1 MKMIFSGKEPKI
13 VETKKYI
20 EKLKYMFRV
29 NSRKIV
35 SVIHMEDWEELE
47 QSMVKTMKE
56 HFEFWNSKIV
66 EINELAK
73 HSLKNLQIFHKE
85 SQGNFKEFLEK
96 VESLLPKDQS
106 EVKALENAK
115 DVLLNGYE
123 FKDARYI
130 KKRAN
135 SIKEKNLVS
144 TIKKRK
150 RKIEH
155 KQDID
160 LKRKER
166 EKDMLLYTI
175 LRAFERL
182 AGRRQKDFERLWVKY
197 IKVKRIIE
205 NLHHQEKF
213 RLRDLESNF
222 HFNFRAKL

>member
-1 MKMIFSGKEPKI
+1 MIFSGKEPKI

-35 SVIHMEDWEELE
+35 SVIHLEDWEELE
-47 QSMVKTMKE
+47 SSMVKSMKD
-56 HFEFWNSKIV
+56 HFEFWNSKIL
-66 EINELAK
+66 EINEVAK
-73 HSLKNLQIFHKE
+73 LSLKNLKIFH
-85 SQGNFKEFLEK
+85 SQSKGNFKEFLEK
-96 VESLLPKDQS
+96 IESLLPKDQS

-115 DVLLNGYE
+115 DVLLSGYE

-135 SIKEKNLVS
+135 KIKETNLEK
-144 TIKKRK
+144 TIKKRR

-160 LKRKER
+160 SKRKER
-166 EKDMLLYTI
+166 EKDLLLYTI
-175 LRAFERL
+175 LRVFEKV
-182 AGRRQKDFERLWVKY
+182 AGRRKKDFEKLWVKY

-205 NLHHQEKF
+205 NLHHQEKC
-213 RLRDLESNF
+213 RLRDLESKIF
-222 HFNFRAKL
+222 L